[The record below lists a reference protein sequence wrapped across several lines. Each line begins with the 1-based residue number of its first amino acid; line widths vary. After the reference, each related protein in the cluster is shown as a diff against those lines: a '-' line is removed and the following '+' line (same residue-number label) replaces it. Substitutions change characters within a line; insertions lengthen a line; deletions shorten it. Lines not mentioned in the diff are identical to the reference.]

1 MAEVTP
7 AKVAWK
13 GDIREGGGEVELT
26 SSGLA
31 GAGDQPDD
39 PLLRDGGRPDEP
51 RGADR
56 GRTRRLLP
64 RWHFRPWL
72 TQAVTRPS
80 HST

>member
-31 GAGDQPDD
+31 GALPISLRPAPPRL
-39 PLLRDGGRPDEP
+39 PL
-51 RGADR
+51 
-56 GRTRRLLP
+56 RL
-64 RWHFRPWL
+64 
-72 TQAVTRPS
+72 
-80 HST
+80 